1 MRQDY
6 KYSILEAEE
15 DLSILK
21 VVGMIITA
29 IGCLGLLWTGCVIM
43 LCL

>member
-6 KYSILEAEE
+6 KYSIIEPEE
-15 DLSILK
+15 DISILA
-21 VVGMIITA
+21 VVGTIITA
-29 IGCLGLLWTGCVIM
+29 IGCLGLLWTGCVIV